1 MALVG
6 SQEVQRAQS
15 LDAKNHI
22 DRPST
27 AAASAAVAA
36 PSVAAPCA
44 ARVVQGQTS
53 TTPPAG
59 GLSRTRKP
67 GRSDSVPDLRVL
79 VGGDDGS
86 AWVSPLKHAESG
98 GSSTPDLYSLEL
110 EARRAQEREEEHD
123 TSSTARGTAF

>member
-6 SQEVQRAQS
+6 SQAVQRAQS

-44 ARVVQGQTS
+44 ARVAQGQTS

-67 GRSDSVPDLRVL
+67 ARSGSVPDLRVL
-79 VGGDDGS
+79 VGGGDGS
-86 AWVSPLKHAESG
+86 AWVSPLMHAESG
-98 GSSTPDLYSLEL
+98 GSTPDLYSLEL

-123 TSSTARGTAF
+123 TSSTAHGTAF